1 MKMKE
6 IVSRTGLSER
16 TIRYYEDRGLITPE
30 TYRYNGRT
38 YHDYS
43 EDNISEIQR
52 IITLRQADFTLDE
65 IQTMTLSP
73 EQIPAI
79 LEHHHTRIQDAQA
92 ELNTL
97 LKLNALHADSVS
109 ELVEQVHQALHHD
122 PDYQPA
128 MHFGQYDPET
138 EQEKEIAIK
147 RHKIREQTKSSWKNT
162 VIIMLA
168 LCLIVLAAITLYLL
182 TQERSYAP
190 AFNGSTLGWYY
201 YLTEDGLMRCADN
214 GKAELVY
221 QAENTNSLI
230 SFRTDEHR
238 VYVLENNALYS
249 IDPDGSN
256 RYSYRPEFGD
266 IYASCVERRFYTY
279 GVFLLDDDNIYVLE
293 TSKNTSDETVLIRVP
308 KDGALQ
314 SMLKLSIDRIKN
326 AAIRDNILYVFSED
340 MEGKASITRY
350 DLSTDQVLETDATIS
365 ADYISF
371 DGTDFWFAS
380 QSMTGEE
387 YCFDVSCAKGEN
399 LSIQSI
405 RRIKGGVIAVE
416 DGYVLYYGGFHQVK
430 EVDGDGERIYDV
442 PATLWLMD
450 VKSGT
455 KVELD
460 MDRYKGYSMFYDQG
474 LLLSG
479 RGYFQWVD
487 YPGG

>member
-1 MKMKE
+1 M
-6 IVSRTGLSER
+6 
-16 TIRYYEDRGLITPE
+16 
-30 TYRYNGRT
+30 
-38 YHDYS
+38 
-43 EDNISEIQR
+43 
-52 IITLRQADFTLDE
+52 
-65 IQTMTLSP
+65 
-73 EQIPAI
+73 
-79 LEHHHTRIQDAQA
+79 
-92 ELNTL
+92 
-97 LKLNALHADSVS
+97 
-109 ELVEQVHQALHHD
+109 
-122 PDYQPA
+122 
-128 MHFGQYDPET
+128 
-138 EQEKEIAIK
+138 
-147 RHKIREQTKSSWKNT
+147 
-162 VIIMLA
+162 
-168 LCLIVLAAITLYLL
+168 
-182 TQERSYAP
+182 
-190 AFNGSTLGWYY
+190 
-201 YLTEDGLMRCADN
+201 
-214 GKAELVY
+214 
-221 QAENTNSLI
+221 
-230 SFRTDEHR
+230 
-238 VYVLENNALYS
+238 
-249 IDPDGSN
+249 DPDGSN

-314 SMLKLSIDRIKN
+314 SMLKLSINRIKN

-350 DLSTDQVLETDATIS
+350 DLSTDQVLETDTTIS

-399 LSIQSI
+399 LSMQSI

-416 DGYVLYYGGFHQVK
+416 DGYVLYYGSFHQVK

-455 KVELD
+455 KVALD